1 MRLAAIAL
9 VAVLAA
15 CHPPTLRSQ
24 ARLLGHRFVATGQGI
39 AHLAG
44 RVSVTIDP
52 RVKVAATQV
61 AVASVAQAAAEPPIV
76 VQQPVAHEPVAQG
89 DTVQNDSG
97 DGDGDGDGE
106 APVADSP
113 PAAQPAPAITVHRV
127 DASRPT
133 TFRMNYRN
141 SSGTWTCSSYST
153 MDECTRTCTS
163 MAQQAGMSHGQDPQ
177 CNCVEDV
184 ACP

>member
-1 MRLAAIAL
+1 MRLAALSL

-39 AHLAG
+39 AHLAV
-44 RVSVTIDP
+44 RVNGAIDP
-52 RVKVAATQV
+52 RAKVVLTQV
-61 AVASVAQAAAEPPIV
+61 AVASAAQAVAAHPSA
-76 VQQPVAHEPVAQG
+76 VQQPVAQ
-89 DTVQNDSG
+89 DDDSA
-97 DGDGDGDGE
+97 DDSAASDSA
-106 APVADSP
+106 APVADAR
-113 PAAQPAPAITVHRV
+113 PAAQPAAMPAMTVHRV
-127 DASRPT
+127 DAAPPA
-133 TFRMNYRN
+133 TFRMNYRT
-141 SSGTWTCSSYST
+141 SSGAWTCSSYST

-163 MAQQAGMSHGQDPQ
+163 MEQRAGMTRGQDPQ

>member
-1 MRLAAIAL
+1 MRLAAMAV

-44 RVSVTIDP
+44 RVSVKIDP

-61 AVASVAQAAAEPPIV
+61 AVASVAQAAAEHPIV
-76 VQQPVAHEPVAQG
+76 VQEPVAQEPVG
-89 DTVQNDSG
+89 QDDSARDDSG
-97 DGDGDGDGE
+97 DGDAD
-106 APVADSP
+106 APVADAP
-113 PAAQPAPAITVHRV
+113 PAAAPAPAPAMTVHRV
-127 DASRPT
+127 DAAPPA
-133 TFRMNYRN
+133 TFRMNYRT
-141 SSGTWTCSSYST
+141 SSGAWTCSSYST

-163 MAQQAGMSHGQDPQ
+163 MEQQASMGHGVNPQ

>member
-1 MRLAAIAL
+1 MRLAALSL

-44 RVSVTIDP
+44 RVDAKIDP
-52 RVKVAATQV
+52 RAKVVVTQV
-61 AVASVAQAAAEPPIV
+61 AVASIAQAAAAHPVP
-76 VQQPVAHEPVAQG
+76 VQQPVAQTDPVPDDSAQ
-89 DTVQNDSG
+89 DDSG
-97 DGDGDGDGE
+97 APADE
-106 APVADSP
+106 APVADTR
-113 PAAQPAPAITVHRV
+113 PAAQPAPAPAMTVHRV

-141 SSGTWTCSSYST
+141 SSGAWTCSSYST

-163 MAQQAGMSHGQDPQ
+163 MAQQAGMTHGQDPQ